1 MTRLHFNRRLLASAL
16 RCVVPA
22 SLALLIGCAS
32 APKTATG
39 KTEVHI
45 KEAVALLTKAPDA
58 DSLAAAALL
67 NLEGHPERAWP
78 LMARAVA
85 KAPERP
91 DLVWLE
97 IEICQVTVH
106 CEPAPFET
114 RLQSLDSANGFGWM
128 GSLARATAA
137 KDDAAGLVAL
147 AAIGRSER
155 FDIYW
160 TSLNAR
166 LALAAIRTKK
176 MSFLEAQQTV
186 VGGLVSRIL
195 PAYGILSGACK
206 QDRLSDPAVLADC
219 RGVANS
225 LEHGDTYLTE
235 MIGVQI
241 AQNAWP
247 ENAPEWQ
254 AAAWDRK
261 VYEYTSGR
269 WVKVT
274 SGLAEAAMAER
285 YLLLCAQ
292 YHREQEVWRAQLMD
306 AGERPDPPAEQ

>member
-1 MTRLHFNRRLLASAL
+1 MRSLLAIQPLGSRARSSL
-16 RCVVPA
+16 VLA
-22 SLALLIGCAS
+22 SLMLLIGCAS

-39 KTEVHI
+39 KTELHI
-45 KEAVALLTKAPDA
+45 KAAVALLTKAPDA

-67 NLEGHPERAWP
+67 NLEGRPERAWP
-78 LMARAVA
+78 LIERAVA

-91 DLVWLE
+91 DLVWLQ
-97 IEICQVTVH
+97 IEICQATQH
-106 CEPAPFET
+106 CDSAPLEE
-114 RLQSLDSANGFGWM
+114 RLRILDSANGFGWM
-128 GSLARATAA
+128 GALTRASAAKEDAASLA
-137 KDDAAGLVAL
+137 AL

-176 MSFLEAQQTV
+176 LSFLEAQQTV

-195 PAYGILSGACK
+195 PAYGVLTAACK
-206 QDRLSDPAVLADC
+206 SDRLSEAAVLAAC

-225 LEHGDTYLTE
+225 LQHGDTYLTE

-241 AQNAWP
+241 AQSSWP

-254 AAAWDRK
+254 AAARERK
-261 VYEYTSGR
+261 VYEYASSRWAKVSG
-269 WVKVT
+269 
-274 SGLAEAAMAER
+274 GLAESSMAER

-292 YHREQEVWRAQLMD
+292 YRREQEVWRAQLIE
-306 AGERPDPPAEQ
+306 AGERPDPPAE